1 MCQPNVDYQKINP
14 NVELMI
20 IGECKDGCD
29 NVVVNH
35 YHFTIFKQWI
45 IGSEIRWI
53 ECISNHSSKK
63 LIKSIFSCL
72 I

>member
-14 NVELMI
+14 NEELMI
-20 IGECKDGCD
+20 IAECKDGCD

-35 YHFTIFKQWI
+35 YYFSILKQWI
-45 IGSEIRWI
+45 IGSETSWI

-63 LIKSIFSCL
+63 
-72 I
+72 